1 MKVLLLEDVYKLG
14 RAGEV
19 KKVAPGYARNYL
31 MPQGLAILATPGAI
45 KQADRIRKE
54 GEKKRARINEEMG
67 GVAEQL
73 EGKLFTFA
81 AKASET
87 GRLYGSVNTQMLAE
101 AVGEEIGVEIE
112 ARQIESQPLRQIGL
126 HNVAVRLTVDLIPEV
141 EVIVHREGEP
151 PESALEEEEE
161 EAMKA
166 QEALED
172 LTAEEEGAE
181 GAEGEEGEAAEDE
194 AAEAEDVGVEAAEDV
209 DAEAAAE
216 DEAAEAE
223 AEDVDAEAVAP
234 EGEGE
239 NADEPTSESLEE
251 STAADE
257 DEEKE
262 ESEA

>member
-14 RAGEV
+14 RAGDV

-54 GEKKRARINEEMG
+54 GQKKRARINEEMG

-87 GRLYGSVNTQMLAE
+87 GRLYGSVNTQMLADAVSEE
-101 AVGEEIGVEIE
+101 AGVDIE

-126 HNVAVRLTVDLIPEV
+126 HTVAVRLTVDLIPEV

-151 PESALEEEEE
+151 AESALEEEEQ
-161 EAMKA
+161 EAIKA
-166 QEALED
+166 QEALEE
-172 LTAEEEGAE
+172 LTEE
-181 GAEGEEGEAAEDE
+181 
-194 AAEAEDVGVEAAEDV
+194 GVEAGE
-209 DAEAAAE
+209 EAQA
-216 DEAAEAE
+216 EAAEAE
-223 AEDVDAEAVAP
+223 ADTEVEGESAEAP
-234 EGEGE
+234 EAAEPPEAEGSPE
-239 NADEPTSESLEE
+239 AAE
-251 STAADE
+251 STAAAE
-257 DEEKE
+257 SPKAEAGVEGEEAVDDDP
-262 ESEA
+262 EAETE